1 MNCAMPSDHA
11 LESRE
16 SLGDTESYAWL
27 CRELDQGL
35 HALAQPLTILRGAL
49 GALTTRDAVPAQ
61 AASRYLEMSNT
72 QVERL
77 CSLLSGLQNLLDGA
91 RSAPACAEIKLP
103 LLNEEERTTER
114 PKVHT
119 SAHES

>member
-1 MNCAMPSDHA
+1 MPSNNA
-11 LESRE
+11 LESGA

-49 GALTTRDAVPAQ
+49 GALTMRDAVPAQ
-61 AASRYLEMSNT
+61 AASRYLELSNT

-77 CSLLSGLQNLLDGA
+77 CSLLSGLQNLLDGV
-91 RSAPACAEIKLP
+91 RSAPTCTEIKLP
-103 LLNEEERTTER
+103 LLDKEERTTER
-114 PKVHT
+114 PNGHT

>member
-1 MNCAMPSDHA
+1 MPSNNA
-11 LESRE
+11 LESGA

-49 GALTTRDAVPAQ
+49 GALTMRDAVPAQ

-77 CSLLSGLQNLLDGA
+77 CSLLSGLQNLLDGV
-91 RSAPACAEIKLP
+91 RSAPACTEIKLP
-103 LLNEEERTTER
+103 LLDKEERTIETLNSHAS
-114 PKVHT
+114 V
-119 SAHES
+119 HES